1 MKKVKYTMVL
11 HSLVLLIVLLCLLAA
26 SIGSWDIASEQPVQ
40 LRFEGQYSVHGGEFR
55 PLTESTYLN
64 ANRGD
69 VILRGNFVQESGEKG
84 LRSGSNLNFFQ
95 NHIGIEIYVNGTLI
109 YDTGLAQA
117 TDPAVDADN
126 LCGAVWHSV
135 PLRSDI
141 GPEDLVEVHLT
152 NIHSFSNR
160 DAYWDWIDQLYYAS
174 EFDFDEYQLRQT
186 MPDWITAGALFI
198 FAFAML
204 GTAMGFAVMRN
215 PVSGKL
221 VSLGLLCLFM
231 GGYILFDTQMLAVIS
246 DHLLFTNV
254 GYRVCMM
261 LAAFELCRS
270 MLEYLYGAKRK
281 AAIVAISLLGAV
293 DVFVALA
300 SLSNRLN
307 FYDTTVFWTPVQAL
321 VSLML
326 IAFCIHELIRIGRK
340 NSHMI
345 LAFLILQLTL
355 LWELLNGVTGW
366 LKSGQIIKPLFV
378 ALLLIYLFAAIRWAV
393 TNQARAVEAE
403 RLEQQLTEARIA
415 TMISQIQPHFIYNT
429 LGTIGHLCIEQPE
442 RASELV
448 RSFSLYLRG
457 NFSELDNKGTIR
469 LANELE
475 HVKHYTDIE
484 KVRFPDMTVIF
495 DIQVDEFFLPAL
507 SIQPLVENAIK
518 HGLMGLESGGT
529 VKITAYEMG
538 ADYCV
543 RIEDDGVGFDTVL
556 LQDPQKHIGIRNI
569 RGRLE
574 AMCGGTLT
582 VESTPGVGTTA
593 TITIPKERKKKR

>member
-1 MKKVKYTMVL
+1 
-11 HSLVLLIVLLCLLAA
+11 
-26 SIGSWDIASEQPVQ
+26 
-40 LRFEGQYSVHGGEFR
+40 
-55 PLTESTYLN
+55 
-64 ANRGD
+64 
-69 VILRGNFVQESGEKG
+69 
-84 LRSGSNLNFFQ
+84 
-95 NHIGIEIYVNGTLI
+95 
-109 YDTGLAQA
+109 
-117 TDPAVDADN
+117 
-126 LCGAVWHSV
+126 
-135 PLRSDI
+135 
-141 GPEDLVEVHLT
+141 
-152 NIHSFSNR
+152 
-160 DAYWDWIDQLYYAS
+160 
-174 EFDFDEYQLRQT
+174 
-186 MPDWITAGALFI
+186 MPDWIAAGALFI

-204 GTAMGFAVMRN
+204 GTSLGFALMRN
-215 PVSGKL
+215 PGSGKI

-261 LAAFELCRS
+261 LAAFELCQS
-270 MLEYLYGAKRK
+270 MLEYLSGAKRK
-281 AAIVAISLLGAV
+281 AAIVAISVLGVV

-321 VSLML
+321 VSLLL
-326 IAFCIHELIRIGRK
+326 IAFCIHELIRFGRK
-340 NSHMI
+340 NTHMTV
-345 LAFLILQLTL
+345 AFLILQLTL
-355 LWELLNGVTGW
+355 LWELLNGVAGW
-366 LKSGQIIKPLFV
+366 LKPGAIIKPMFLSM
-378 ALLLIYLFAAIRWAV
+378 LLIYLVVV
-393 TNQARAVEAE
+393 TRQIVANQAKAIEAE
-403 RLEQQLTEARIA
+403 RLEQQLTETRIA

-429 LGTIGHLCIEQPE
+429 LGTIGHLCLEQPE
-442 RASELV
+442 RAAELV

-475 HVKHYTDIE
+475 HVQHYTDIE

-495 DIQVDEFFLPAL
+495 DVQVEEFFLPAL

-529 VKITAYEMG
+529 VKITAYETSEN
-538 ADYCV
+538 YCV
-543 RIEDDGVGFDTVL
+543 RIEDDGVGFDTAV

-593 TITIPKERKKKR
+593 TITIPKERKKR